1 MNDEQPEG
9 ARRVGPPSR
18 VRIGRQGGRRA
29 LLVAGVAQSIE
40 VRGDEPTPGYWTAML
55 PDFAPRR
62 ALMLGYGGGT
72 IAHMLL
78 ARCPDVELVAV
89 ENDPLVLAA
98 SQRHPHFRLGP
109 EQVRIVEG
117 DAFRVVRELAEADEQ
132 FDYVAVDLYDGSEM
146 VRASLARPFLGR
158 LDELLADDGLA
169 AFNLPRDRR
178 TARRLRRIEQYFEI
192 VRESLIGL
200 NCVVHCVPLP

>member
-1 MNDEQPEG
+1 VSEEDFKRLP
-9 ARRVGPPSR
+9 GPPSR

-29 LLVAGVAQSIE
+29 LLVDGVAQSIE

-78 ARCPDVELVAV
+78 ARAPGVRVVAI
-89 ENDPLVLAA
+89 EKDPLVLAA

-109 EQVRIVEG
+109 EQVELVEG
-117 DAFRVVRELAEADEQ
+117 DAFRAVRELADRAEQ
-132 FDYVAVDLYDGSEM
+132 FDYVAVDLYEGSTM
-146 VRASLARPFLGR
+146 VRASLARPFLHR
-158 LDELLADDGLA
+158 LDELVTDDGLI

-178 TARRLRRIEQYFEI
+178 TARRLRRVEQYFEI

-200 NCVVHCVPLP
+200 NCVVHCVPVP

>member
-1 MNDEQPEG
+1 MSEG
-9 ARRVGPPSR
+9 ARVGPPSR

-29 LLVAGVAQSIE
+29 LLVDGVAQSIE

-78 ARCPDVELVAV
+78 ARCPGVQVVAV
-89 ENDPLVLAA
+89 EKDPQVIAA
-98 SQRHPHFRLGP
+98 AQRHPHFRLGP
-109 EQVRIVEG
+109 DDLEIVEG
-117 DAFRVVRELAEADEQ
+117 DAFRVVRELAESHQQ
-132 FDYVAVDLYDGSEM
+132 FDYVAVDMYDGSEM

-158 LDELLADDGLA
+158 LDELLSDDGLV

-178 TARRLRRIEQYFEI
+178 TARRLRRIDQYFEI
-192 VRESLIGL
+192 VRESLVGL

>member
-1 MNDEQPEG
+1 VSEAERG
-9 ARRVGPPSR
+9 APTR

-29 LLVAGVAQSIE
+29 LLVDGVAQSVE

-55 PDFAPRR
+55 PEFAPRR
-62 ALMLGYGGGT
+62 ALLLGYGGGT

-78 ARCPDVELVAV
+78 ARAPGVEIWAV
-89 ENDPLVLAA
+89 EDDPRVVAA
-98 SQRHPHFRLGP
+98 VQRHPHFRIRADEVHLLQ
-109 EQVRIVEG
+109 E
-117 DAFRVVRELAEADEQ
+117 DAFAFVRELAEGDAQ
-132 FDYVAVDLYDGSEM
+132 FDYIAVDLYRGSQI
-146 VRASLARPFLGR
+146 VRASLARPFLNR
-158 LDELLADDGLA
+158 LTHLLTDDGTV

-200 NCVVHCVPLP
+200 NCVVHGMTPP

>member
-1 MNDEQPEG
+1 MSESERG
-9 ARRVGPPSR
+9 APTR

-29 LLVAGVAQSIE
+29 LLVDGVAQSVE

-62 ALMLGYGGGT
+62 ALLLGYGGGT
-72 IAHMLL
+72 IARMLL
-78 ARCPDVELVAV
+78 ARAAGVEIWEVEDDPHVVA
-89 ENDPLVLAA
+89 AA
-98 SQRHPHFRLGP
+98 QRHPHFRVSEDEVHLLQ
-109 EQVRIVEG
+109 E
-117 DAFRVVRELAEADEQ
+117 DAFAFVRELAESDAQ
-132 FDYVAVDLYDGSEM
+132 FDYIAVDLYRGSQL
-146 VRASLARPFLGR
+146 VRASLARPFLSR
-158 LDELLADDGLA
+158 LTNLLTDDGTV

-200 NCVVHCVPLP
+200 NCVVHGMTLP

>member
-1 MNDEQPEG
+1 MSESERG
-9 ARRVGPPSR
+9 APTR

-29 LLVAGVAQSIE
+29 LLVDGVAQSVE

-62 ALMLGYGGGT
+62 ALLLGYGGGT
-72 IAHMLL
+72 IARMLL
-78 ARCPDVELVAV
+78 ARAPGVEIWAV
-89 ENDPLVLAA
+89 EDDPRVVAA
-98 SQRHPHFRLGP
+98 AQRHPHFRVSEDEVHLLQ
-109 EQVRIVEG
+109 E
-117 DAFRVVRELAEADEQ
+117 DAFAFVRELAESDAQ
-132 FDYVAVDLYDGSEM
+132 FDYIAVDLYRGSQL
-146 VRASLARPFLGR
+146 VRASLARPFLSR
-158 LDELLADDGLA
+158 LTNLLTNDGTV

-200 NCVVHCVPLP
+200 NCVVHGMTLP

>member
-1 MNDEQPEG
+1 VSDEGEG
-9 ARRVGPPSR
+9 EAGAPRIGPPSK

-29 LLVAGVAQSIE
+29 LLVEGVAQSIE

-62 ALMLGYGGGT
+62 ALLLGYGGGT

-78 ARCPDVELVAV
+78 ARCPGVRLVAI
-89 ENDPLVLAA
+89 EKDPLVLAA
-98 SQRHPHFRLGP
+98 AQRHPHFRLGP
-109 EQVRIVEG
+109 DQVEIVEG
-117 DAFRVVRELAEADEQ
+117 DAFRVVRELAEQEEG
-132 FDYVAVDLYDGSEM
+132 FDYLAVDLYQGSQL

-158 LDELLADDGLA
+158 LDELVTDDGVV

-192 VRESLIGL
+192 VR
-200 NCVVHCVPLP
+200 